1 MNANLSP
8 VVSPYLT
15 LKLAQQHY
23 QKNPEGLEPDER
35 KRVDNVAAKQCQL
48 ESLILATPEAAQ
60 VALPESS
67 IKASL
72 KEIRQR
78 YENDDDFHAD
88 LDRIGLSEASLRE
101 AMERDL
107 TVEAVL
113 EKVAARA
120 AKVSDT
126 EVEIFYFMHK
136 DRFTKPAS
144 RTLRHIMITINPD
157 YKENDRESAFARLE
171 EIRARLLKEPKRF
184 EEQALKHSE
193 CPTAMNGGLLGNVI
207 PGQLYPE
214 LEPGAFAL
222 QVGEISEVLESPV
235 GFHIILCETLNEAQ
249 VMPLA
254 EAKAKVH
261 KHLMEQRQKICQKS
275 WINSLIQTGKDQEPE
290 AA

>member
-1 MNANLSP
+1 MNAP
-8 VVSPYLT
+8 VSAYLT
-15 LKLAQQHY
+15 LKLAQQLF
-23 QKNPEGLEPDER
+23 QKNPDVLAPEER
-35 KRVDNVAAKQCQL
+35 QRVDKVAAKQREL
-48 ESLILATPEAAQ
+48 EALILATPEAAQ

-67 IKASL
+67 VKTSL

-88 LDRIGLSEASLRE
+88 LDRIGLSEATLRE
-101 AMERDL
+101 AVERDL

-126 EVEIFYFMHK
+126 DVEIFYFMHK

-144 RTLRHIMITINPD
+144 RTLRHILITINPE
-157 YKENDRESAFARLE
+157 YKENDRETALARLE
-171 EIRARLLKEPKRF
+171 AVRKRLLKEPQRF

-193 CPTAMNGGLLGNVI
+193 CPTAMNGGLLGNVT

-214 LEPGAFAL
+214 LEPAAFAL
-222 QVGEISEVLESPV
+222 QAGEISEVLESPV
-235 GFHIILCETLNEAQ
+235 GFHIIYCEAVNDAAI
-249 VMPLA
+249 MPLA
-254 EAKAKVH
+254 EARERVH
-261 KHLMEQRQKICQKS
+261 RHLLGQRQKICQKS
-275 WINSLIQTGKDQEPE
+275 WINSLIQAGKDQEPE

>member
-1 MNANLSP
+1 MSTPAISA
-8 VVSPYLT
+8 YIT
-15 LKLAQQHY
+15 LKLAHQLY
-23 QKNPEGLEPDER
+23 QKNPDVLEPAER
-35 KRVDNVAAKQCQL
+35 QRVDKVASKQVEL
-48 ESLILATPEAAQ
+48 EGLILATPEAAQ
-60 VALPESS
+60 VSVPDASV
-67 IKASL
+67 KASL

-78 YENDDDFHAD
+78 YENDEDFHGD
-88 LDRIGLSEASLRE
+88 LDRIGLTEATLTE
-101 AMERDL
+101 AIKRDL

-157 YKENDRESAFARLE
+157 YKENDRDTAHARLTDV
-171 EIRARLLKEPKRF
+171 RKRLLKDPDRF
-184 EEQALKHSE
+184 QEQALKHSE

-214 LEPGAFAL
+214 LEPDAFAL
-222 QVGEISEVLESPV
+222 QVGEISEILESPV
-235 GFHIILCETLNEAQ
+235 GFHIIYCEAINDAQ
-249 VMPLA
+249 VMPLT
-254 EAKAKVH
+254 EARAKVH
-261 KHLMEQRQKICQKS
+261 KHLLEQRQKICQKS
-275 WINSLIQTGKDQEPE
+275 WINSLIQTGKGAEAE